1 VTWIDWG
8 VLLGKVVIVFAVLL
22 VTVLL
27 VIWMERKVIADLQTR
42 TGPMR
47 AGPRGVLL
55 TLADGIKLFFKE
67 AIHPTNADRWIYR
80 VAPAL
85 AILPGFLAI
94 AVVPFGPSVSI
105 FGRTVGLQ
113 LADISVGILWVL
125 AMTSIGVYTVVLAGW
140 SSGSN
145 YPLLG
150 GVRSSAQM
158 ISYEVAMG
166 LALVALI
173 MFAGHLRMSE
183 IVDAQDKVWY
193 AIPQFPAFVVFM
205 ICALA
210 EVNRPPFDLAEAES
224 ELVAGYHTEYSG
236 ISFAMFQLGEYVN
249 TVVAAAIA
257 VTLFL
262 GGWSGP
268 WPWEGAWFVVGGL
281 FWFFLKLLAVLYVWM
296 LVRGTLPRLR
306 YDRLMNFGWKYLIPF
321 GLFWVLA
328 TGAIVVLPD
337 AYGRR
342 KGAFLAVGLIVAAWL
357 VGSFMKPLLEA
368 RGPEEQAEEQAEER
382 KEPVT

>member
-1 VTWIDWG
+1 MTWIDWG
-8 VLLGKVVIVFAVLL
+8 VLIGKVVIVFAVLL

-27 VIWMERKVIADLQTR
+27 VIWMERKVIADFQTR

-55 TLADGIKLFFKE
+55 TLADGLKLFFKE
-67 AIHPTNADRWIYR
+67 MIHPTNADRWVYR
-80 VAPAL
+80 MAPAL
-85 AILPGFLAI
+85 AVIPGFLAI
-94 AVVPFGPSVSI
+94 AVVPFGPSVHL

-158 ISYEVAMG
+158 VSYEVAMG
-166 LALVALI
+166 LSLVALI

-183 IVDAQDKVWY
+183 IVDAQNKVWY
-193 AIPQFPAFVVFM
+193 VIPQFPAFVVFM

-249 TVVAAAIA
+249 TVVAASIV

-262 GGWSGP
+262 GGWRGP

-281 FWFFLKLLAVLYVWM
+281 FWFFLKLILVLYLWI

-328 TGAIVVLPD
+328 TGAIIVLPD
-337 AYGRR
+337 VYGRR

-368 RGPEEQAEEQAEER
+368 REPAAQPTPQEEPAA
-382 KEPVT
+382 

>member
-8 VLLGKVVIVFAVLL
+8 VMVGKVVIVFAGLL

-55 TLADGIKLFFKE
+55 SLADGIKLFFKE
-67 AIHPTNADRWIYR
+67 AIHPTNADPWVYR

-85 AILPGFLAI
+85 AVIPGFLAF
-94 AVVPFGPSVSI
+94 AVVPFGPSVFI

-125 AMTSIGVYTVVLAGW
+125 AMTSIGIYTVVLAGW

-158 ISYEVAMG
+158 VSYEVAMG
-166 LALVALI
+166 LSLVALI

-236 ISFAMFQLGEYVN
+236 ISFAMFTLGEYVN
-249 TVVAAAIA
+249 TVVAASVV

-262 GGWSGP
+262 GGWRGP

-281 FWFFLKLLAVLYVWM
+281 VWFFVKLLAVLYVWM
-296 LVRGTLPRLR
+296 LVRATLPRLR

-337 AYGRR
+337 TYGRR

-357 VGSFMKPLLEA
+357 IGSFMKPLLEA
-368 RGPEEQAEEQAEER
+368 TRPEGRAEER
-382 KEPVT
+382 PNEREEAAT

>member
-1 VTWIDWG
+1 MTWIDWG
-8 VLLGKVVIVFAVLL
+8 VLIGKVVIVFAVLL

-27 VIWMERKVIADLQTR
+27 VIWMERKVIADFQTR

-47 AGPRGVLL
+47 AGPRGVFL
-55 TLADGIKLFFKE
+55 TLADGLKLFFKE
-67 AIHPTNADRWIYR
+67 MIHPTNADRWVYR
-80 VAPAL
+80 MAPAL
-85 AILPGFLAI
+85 AVIPGFLAI

-158 ISYEVAMG
+158 VSYEVAMG

-173 MFAGHLRMSE
+173 MFSGHLRMSE

-193 AIPQFPAFVVFM
+193 VIPQFPAFVVFM

-249 TVVAAAIA
+249 TVVAASIV

-262 GGWSGP
+262 GGWRGP

-281 FWFFLKLLAVLYVWM
+281 FWFFLKLIAVLYVWI

-321 GLFWVLA
+321 GLFWILA

-337 AYGRR
+337 TYGRR

-357 VGSFMKPLLEA
+357 VGSFMKPVLEGG
-368 RGPEEQAEEQAEER
+368 RPDSHPETQ
-382 KEPVT
+382 KEPAA

>member
-1 VTWIDWG
+1 MTWIDWG
-8 VLLGKVVIVFAVLL
+8 VLIGKVVIVFAVLL

-27 VIWMERKVIADLQTR
+27 VIWMERKVIADFQTR

-55 TLADGIKLFFKE
+55 TLADGLKLFFKE
-67 AIHPTNADRWIYR
+67 MIHPTNADRWVYR
-80 VAPAL
+80 MAPAL
-85 AILPGFLAI
+85 AVIPGFLAI
-94 AVVPFGPSVSI
+94 AVVPFGPSVHL

-158 ISYEVAMG
+158 VSYEVAMG
-166 LALVALI
+166 LSLVALI

-183 IVDAQDKVWY
+183 IVDAQNKVWY
-193 AIPQFPAFVVFM
+193 VIPQFPAFVVFM

-249 TVVAAAIA
+249 TVVAASIV

-262 GGWSGP
+262 GGWRGP

-281 FWFFLKLLAVLYVWM
+281 FWFFLKLILVLYLWI

-328 TGAIVVLPD
+328 TGAIIVLPD
-337 AYGRR
+337 VYGRR
-342 KGAFLAVGLIVAAWL
+342 KGAFLAVG
-357 VGSFMKPLLEA
+357 
-368 RGPEEQAEEQAEER
+368 
-382 KEPVT
+382 

>member
-8 VLLGKVVIVFAVLL
+8 VLVGKVVIVFAGLL

-47 AGPRGVLL
+47 AGPHGVLL
-55 TLADGIKLFFKE
+55 SLADGIKLFFKE
-67 AIHPTNADRWIYR
+67 AIHPTNADPWVYR

-85 AILPGFLAI
+85 AVIPGFLAF
-94 AVVPFGPSVSI
+94 AVVPFGPSVYI

-158 ISYEVAMG
+158 VSYEVAMG
-166 LALVALI
+166 LALVALL

-236 ISFAMFQLGEYVN
+236 ISFAMFTLGEYVN
-249 TVVAAAIA
+249 TVVAASIV

-262 GGWSGP
+262 GGWRGP

-281 FWFFLKLLAVLYVWM
+281 VWFFVKLLAVLYVWM
-296 LVRGTLPRLR
+296 LVRATLPRLR

-357 VGSFMKPLLEA
+357 IGSFMKPLLEA
-368 RGPEEQAEEQAEER
+368 PRPEEAQEETA
-382 KEPVT
+382 T

>member
-8 VLLGKVVIVFAVLL
+8 ILLGKVVIVFVGIMVSVLL
-22 VTVLL
+22 F
-27 VIWMERKVIADLQTR
+27 IWMERKVIADFQTR
-42 TGPMR
+42 SGPMR
-47 AGPRGVLL
+47 AGPRGVLQS
-55 TLADGIKLFFKE
+55 LADGIKLFFKE
-67 AIHPTNADRWIYR
+67 AIHPTQSDPWVYR
-80 VAPAL
+80 LVPMFAV
-85 AILPGFLAI
+85 IPGFLAF
-94 AVVPFGPSVSI
+94 AVVPFGPSVQL

-113 LADISVGILWVL
+113 LADLSIGVLWVL

-166 LALVALI
+166 LSLVALL
-173 MFAGHLRMSE
+173 MFSGHLRTSE
-183 IVDAQDKVWY
+183 IVDAQARVWY
-193 AIPQFPAFVVFM
+193 AIPQFPAFVVFL

-224 ELVAGYHTEYSG
+224 ELVAGFHTEYSG
-236 ISFAMFQLGEYVN
+236 IPFAMFMLGEYVN
-249 TVVAAAIA
+249 TVVVSSIA

-262 GGWSGP
+262 GGWRGPSPWSGTIP
-268 WPWEGAWFVVGGL
+268 FWAWGV
-281 FWFFLKLLAVLYVWM
+281 FWFLFKLTAVMYLFM
-296 LVRGTLPRLR
+296 LVRATLPRLR

-328 TGAIVVLPD
+328 TGAIIVLPER
-337 AYGRR
+337 YGRQR
-342 KGAFLAVGLIVAAWL
+342 GAIIAVGLIVAAWL
-357 VGSFMKPLLEA
+357 IGSMVKPFLEA
-368 RGPEEQAEEQAEER
+368 RREE
-382 KEPVT
+382 VVS

>member
-1 VTWIDWG
+1 MTWIDWG
-8 VLLGKVVIVFAVLL
+8 ILLGKVVVVFAGLLVSVLL
-22 VTVLL
+22 F
-27 VIWMERKVIADLQTR
+27 IWMERKVIADFQTR

-47 AGPRGVLL
+47 AGPRGVFL
-55 TLADGIKLFFKE
+55 TLADGLKLFFKE
-67 AIHPTNADRWIYR
+67 GILPTDADRWIFR
-80 VAPAL
+80 LVPAFVVVP
-85 AILPGFLAI
+85 AFLAFAI
-94 AVVPFGPSVSI
+94 VPFGP
-105 FGRTVGLQ
+105 TVHLFDRDVPLQ
-113 LADISVGILWVL
+113 LTDLSVGVLWVL

-150 GVRSSAQM
+150 GVRSTAQM

-166 LALVALI
+166 LALVALL

-193 AIPQFPAFVVFM
+193 AIPQLPAFVVFL

-210 EVNRPPFDLAEAES
+210 EVNRPPFDLAEAET
-224 ELVAGYHTEYSG
+224 ELVAGFHTEYSG
-236 ISFAMFQLGEYVN
+236 IGFAMFMLGEYVN
-249 TVVAAAIA
+249 TVVVASVA

-262 GGWSGP
+262 GGWRGP
-268 WPWEGAWFVVGGL
+268 WPWGGAWFAIGGVVWFL
-281 FWFFLKLLAVLYVWM
+281 FKVVCVMYLFM
-296 LVRGTLPRLR
+296 LIRATLPRLR

-337 AYGRR
+337 RYTEVVISFGSFNAT
-342 KGAFLAVGLIVAAWL
+342 KGAVIAVSSIVIVWL
-357 VGSFMKPLLEA
+357 LGSFLKPVLDAHDEEA
-368 RGPEEQAEEQAEER
+368 P
-382 KEPVT
+382 